1 MHQSKTMIGID
12 VGIANFATLSTGE
25 VIKPLNQFRK
35 LEAKLAK
42 ENKTLAR
49 RKKSSN
55 NWKKQQLVLQKL
67 HAHIAN
73 SRAEFLHK
81 ASTNISKNHA
91 MIVIEDL
98 DVRNMSKSAKG
109 TQEKHGKNVKAKSG
123 LNKSILDQSW
133 SEFRRQLEY
142 KQLWS
147 GGDVLAINPRNTS
160 RTCLSC
166 SHVSKENITT
176 QAKSECVSCGYS
188 ANADYVGA
196 CNILRVGHTQLAC

>member
-1 MHQSKTMIGID
+1 MIGID

-35 LEAKLAK
+35 LEAKLARVQK
-42 ENKTLAR
+42 KLAR
-49 RKKSSN
+49 QVKTSN
-55 NWKKQQLVLQKL
+55 KWKKQKTVLQKL

-73 SRAEFLHK
+73 SRADFLHK
-81 ASTNISKNHA
+81 TSTSISKNHA
-91 MIVIEDL
+91 MIAIEDL
-98 DVRNMSKSAKG
+98 DVRNLRKSAKG

-123 LNKSILDQSW
+123 LKKSILDQGW

-147 GGDVLAINPRNTS
+147 GGDVLAVNPRNTS

-166 SHVSKENITT
+166 NHISKENRTT
-176 QAKSECVSCGYS
+176 QAKFECVSCGYK